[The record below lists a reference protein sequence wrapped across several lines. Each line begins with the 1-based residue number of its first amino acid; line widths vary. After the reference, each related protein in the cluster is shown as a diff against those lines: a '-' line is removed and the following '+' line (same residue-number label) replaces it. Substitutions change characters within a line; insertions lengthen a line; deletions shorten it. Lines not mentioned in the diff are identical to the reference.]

1 MTGPQQPS
9 METAEPPVAN
19 GYAPPLTQPD
29 QADPASPKS
38 PVGAATPDAMAQPHS
53 KLERT
58 LGITN
63 DGKRFQM
70 PTTYNSVRILVHPRT
85 AWRPL
90 TLLSWIVFL
99 SGSLPFLLTRAF
111 PMWFTV
117 VQFVFWRLA
126 YNVGLGWIL
135 YKQSK
140 ERWFERQ
147 CEQLFANE
155 TCRRLIEECV
165 VFRDASI
172 PKYRSADFPLEYN
185 SWMVFRLLVNIILG
199 ADLVTYMVFA
209 YVYWEIPASIG
220 ALNVLLYAM
229 GFGLT
234 IFAVWSKADAHRV
247 LGEYAWYWGDFF
259 FLLDS
264 DELVFD
270 GIFQMFPHP
279 MYTVGYC
286 FYYGYAM
293 ICHSYTVLYVSIAA
307 HICQMV
313 FLVFI
318 ENPHIQKTYQ
328 SISQPTE
335 ADKLRDQLLFDEA
348 DGFFSKQKKDAIYVF
363 HMEFFRSSDLF
374 TLLIFG
380 YIALLNFL
388 NLPSAFHLGHAL
400 VWRLLH
406 MVLFVT
412 LYFQSERQSW
422 TKTYEQYGWSKREA
436 FDGWKRVYNLVLGC
450 NHLTFWIFAYNSL
463 RFKGP
468 EADLG
473 LYSCQLSAGLALIAL
488 NIWTSVETFQVLG
501 SFGFFYGD
509 FFVEN
514 LPTKLEYH
522 GIYRYLNNPESALG
536 SAQYYG
542 IALLT
547 NSWAVAVFALCHH
560 AYILLITYLVERP
573 HMQKVYGCAVRPH
586 GGITMEV
593 KKKVRE
599 GTRQARTLPEKTK
612 EKLKRSTEL
621 VEKTVHRVEQ
631 LMRRSASNSSVPG
644 IVGHDKQS

>member
-1 MTGPQQPS
+1 MTGTQQPLVENS
-9 METAEPPVAN
+9 NAPPADGPVQ
-19 GYAPPLTQPD
+19 YAPPLTHTEVMAPD
-29 QADPASPKS
+29 S
-38 PVGAATPDAMAQPHS
+38 PVGAATPDASSTPYT

-63 DGKRFQM
+63 DGTRFQM
-70 PTTYNSVRILVHPRT
+70 PATYNSVQILIHPRT

-99 SGSLPFLLTRAF
+99 SGSLPFLLTRAL
-111 PMWFTV
+111 PIWFTII
-117 VQFVFWRLA
+117 QFVFWRLA

-135 YKQSK
+135 YKQSNG
-140 ERWFERQ
+140 RWFEQQ
-147 CEQLFANE
+147 CQKLFAND

-165 VFRDASI
+165 VFRDSSI
-172 PKYRSADFPLEYN
+172 GKYRIADFPLEYN

-199 ADLVTYMVFA
+199 ADLVTYMVFT

-220 ALNVLLYAM
+220 AINILLYVM
-229 GFGLT
+229 GFSLS
-234 IFAVWSKADAHRV
+234 IFGVWSKADAHRV

-328 SISQPTE
+328 SISEPTE
-335 ADKLRDQLLFDEA
+335 ADQRRDQLLFDEA

-374 TLLIFG
+374 TLIIFI
-380 YIALLNFL
+380 YIVVLNFL
-388 NLPSAFHLGHAL
+388 NLPSSFHLGHAV
-400 VWRLLH
+400 VWRMLH

-412 LYFQSERQSW
+412 LHFQSERQAW
-422 TKTYEQYGWSKREA
+422 TKTYEKYGWSKREA

-450 NHLTFWIFAYNSL
+450 NHLTFWIFAYNRF
-463 RFKGP
+463 RFKGLDT
-468 EADLG
+468 DLG

-488 NIWTSVETFQVLG
+488 NIWTSLETFQVLG

-536 SAQYYG
+536 TAQYYG
-542 IALLT
+542 VALLT
-547 NSWAVAVFALCHH
+547 NSRSAAVFAICHH
-560 AYILLITYLVERP
+560 IYIVLITYLVERP
-573 HMQKVYGCAVRPH
+573 HMRKVYGCAVRPE

-593 KKKVRE
+593 KKKIRA
-599 GTRQARTLPEKTK
+599 GTRQARALPEKTK

-621 VEKTVHRVEQ
+621 VEKTVQRVEQ
-631 LMRRSASNSSVPG
+631 LMRRSASSSSVPG
-644 IVGHDKQS
+644 HDKLS